1 MREVRV
7 SVSRILSEF
16 LQQVADPK
24 FAGNLKI
31 EIPAKDGKVGR
42 LKKIIETF
50 V

>member
-1 MREVRV
+1 MREVRI

-16 LQQVADPK
+16 LQQASEPG

-31 EIPAKDGKVGR
+31 EIPTKDGRVGR
-42 LKKIIETF
+42 IKKIIETF